1 MKKIANDP
9 LVSIFKK
16 SSKGGYL
23 EEIDS
28 ISNIPNF
35 FTFISSDKNPED
47 QKIGVLENLLAI
59 FKKNRYI
66 SEYFSYYNKKSIYL
80 YLFDLYLSK
89 KASQKLRE
97 AILNLLN
104 EITILLETNKE
115 VYEYLF
121 QSLSKIYSIEQTN
134 QEKTPDNLYNH
145 LSLLNTLLSFKEKIP
160 KPRNYFALS
169 GNCKFF
175 LDLKD
180 KSLNVG
186 YCMSFILNFKIGDYE
201 PDDQRSNIMQIKFSN
216 STNISFVLKSPSFL
230 YIKEGNEKEKL
241 IKVLPPNE
249 FIVLVI
255 NLIVEDNN
263 LLAYFFVNGENNFS
277 PNKMKNNLD
286 IKKDTIESLVFFE
299 NFYGEVTSMTMLLEK
314 EKSNNSVNSKDFL
327 PTFKNFATG
336 FHKTK
341 ILQKFCDVILEKYKG
356 STNKNAPEG
365 KSNNNI
371 VFIFTSFNYFHS
383 SWGNNNNDTNRILND
398 YYNKY

>member
-121 QSLSKIYSIEQTN
+121 QSLTKIYNIEKTN
-134 QEKTPDNLYNH
+134 QEKTPENLYNH
-145 LSLLNTLLSFKEKIP
+145 LSLLNTLLTYKEKIP
-160 KPRNYFALS
+160 KPRNYFSLS
-169 GNCKFF
+169 GNCKFS
-175 LDLKD
+175 LDLREK
-180 KSLNVG
+180 KLNVG
-186 YCMSFILNFKIGDYE
+186 YCMSFIINFKIGE
-201 PDDQRSNIMQIKFSN
+201 
-216 STNISFVLKSPSFL
+216 
-230 YIKEGNEKEKL
+230 
-241 IKVLPPNE
+241 
-249 FIVLVI
+249 
-255 NLIVEDNN
+255 
-263 LLAYFFVNGENNFS
+263 
-277 PNKMKNNLD
+277 
-286 IKKDTIESLVFFE
+286 
-299 NFYGEVTSMTMLLEK
+299 
-314 EKSNNSVNSKDFL
+314 
-327 PTFKNFATG
+327 
-336 FHKTK
+336 
-341 ILQKFCDVILEKYKG
+341 
-356 STNKNAPEG
+356 
-365 KSNNNI
+365 
-371 VFIFTSFNYFHS
+371 
-383 SWGNNNNDTNRILND
+383 
-398 YYNKY
+398 